1 MQFPRTNKIHKKE
14 IEEKVGD
21 NLKVLEEKLQ
31 TTNWKYLLRV
41 YSILFGVL
49 LGSIFF
55 LIVVI
60 RLALNIF

>member
-14 IEEKVGD
+14 IEEQVGD
-21 NLKVLEEKLQ
+21 NLKILEEKLQ
-31 TTNWKYLLRV
+31 ATNWKYLLKI
-41 YSILFGVL
+41 YGIFFGIL